1 MNPVAYVLMLVVVFF
16 TTYFAVR
23 KGASPS
29 VVLSAAFIV
38 IVVLLAFVFRRLRR
52 ANAASIEGIAFMNQG
67 RFMEALTSFERG
79 QAISPRSHLF
89 PFNRG
94 VVLVSLWRVHE
105 ADTAFAKAASM
116 KVANLGFNLE
126 RMVVPQ
132 RALVAALQGKLDEAR
147 THIARAEQLALTRSA
162 HLTIANAIIA
172 LREGD
177 AAKARALLA
186 GYEVKMLGGPMRG
199 LADALSAW
207 CVDQL
212 TGERRPIDKVALFG
226 ESGPEGLRSVWPEV
240 ITFVER
246 APEV

>member
-1 MNPVAYVLMLVVVFF
+1 MSRFSLAVAIAAVFIMAAYVIAVDRASVLGQLALAVTVFVVVF
-16 TTYFAVR
+16 TLV
-23 KGASPS
+23 
-29 VVLSAAFIV
+29 
-38 IVVLLAFVFRRLRR
+38 LRR
-52 ANAASIEGIAFMNQG
+52 ARVNRVSIEGVTLMNQG
-67 RFMEALTSFERG
+67 RFLDALGTFERG
-79 QAISPRSHLF
+79 QTLAPRSHLF

-94 VVLVSLWRVHE
+94 VVLVSLWRIAE

-116 KVANLGFNLE
+116 KFANLGLNLE
-126 RMVVPQ
+126 RLVTPQ

-147 THIARAEQLALTRSA
+147 THLARAEQLSLTRSA

-172 LREGD
+172 LRAGD

-199 LADALSAW
+199 LSDALSAW
-207 CVDQL
+207 CVERL

-226 ESGPEGLRSVWPEV
+226 ESGPEGLRLVWPEV